1 MKIKKIYIKNFK
13 GIKNKQ
19 IVDFSEHTTF
29 LTGPNGFG
37 KTTIYDVIEL
47 CLTGKIHRT
56 YIKKDVH

>member
-1 MKIKKIYIKNFK
+1 MKINKIYIKTLK
-13 GIKNKQ
+13 VLKNKQ

-47 CLTGKIHRT
+47 CLTGKYTELIL
-56 YIKKDVH
+56 KKM